1 MAKTITLQEL
11 KPGDIVLYSPPPGKD
26 AWESWLICFF
36 TGSPVSHT
44 AMIDSN
50 PGYVIKKIP
59 VIDLKQHQAVSG
71 KSGMR
76 DTYTPLKTVFAPSS
90 SPVEIAQGLK
100 LNGADEMYIADLDLI
115 ESQGHNIDDI
125 KMVNTILPVMFDGGV
140 KNIEGFEF
148 FLDYAFKI
156 IVPTETLESIDEM
169 RKIFEKYPKERI
181 VVSVDV
187 KNNELLAKNFD
198 LSLQEFK
205 EILKELDP
213 NEIILLDI
221 TGVGTEKGYNKKL
234 LDEFDELK
242 DKLIIAGG
250 LNKQSLGELESLGI
264 KKVLIGTSLHSGE
277 VRLLD

>member
-1 MAKTITLQEL
+1 M
-11 KPGDIVLYSPPPGKD
+11 
-26 AWESWLICFF
+26 
-36 TGSPVSHT
+36 
-44 AMIDSN
+44 
-50 PGYVIKKIP
+50 IKKIP

-76 DTYTPLKTVFAPSS
+76 DTYAPLNTVFAPSAN
-90 SPVEIAQGLK
+90 PVEIAQGLK

-115 ESQGHNIDDI
+115 ESQGHNINEI

-140 KNIEGFEF
+140 KDAESFAF
-148 FLDYAFKI
+148 FLDYAYKV
-156 IVPTETLESIDEM
+156 IVPTETLKSIEEM
-169 RKIFEKYPKERI
+169 ELIFEKYPKERI

-187 KNNELLAKNFD
+187 KNNELYSKNFD
-198 LSLQEFK
+198 LTLKDFK
-205 EILKELDP
+205 EILKVLDP

-234 LDEFDELK
+234 LDDFEDMK

-250 LNKQSLGELESLGI
+250 LNKESIGELDSLGI

-277 VRLLD
+277 VKLLD

>member
-1 MAKTITLQEL
+1 M
-11 KPGDIVLYSPPPGKD
+11 
-26 AWESWLICFF
+26 
-36 TGSPVSHT
+36 
-44 AMIDSN
+44 
-50 PGYVIKKIP
+50 IKKIP
-59 VIDLKQHQAVSG
+59 VIDLKQRQAVSG

-90 SPVEIAQGLK
+90 NPVEIAQGLK

-115 ESQGHNIDDI
+115 ESQGHNIDDV
-125 KMVNTILPVMFDGGV
+125 KMANTILPVMFDGGV
-140 KNIEGFEF
+140 KNLESFEF
-148 FLDYAFKI
+148 FLNYAYKI
-156 IVPTETLESIDEM
+156 IVPTETLESIDDM
-169 RKIFEKYPKERI
+169 KKIFEKYPKERI
-181 VVSVDV
+181 AVSVDV
-187 KNNELLAKNFD
+187 KNNELLAKHLD
-198 LSLQEFK
+198 LNLSQFK

-250 LNKQSLGELESLGI
+250 LNKQSLSELESLGI

-277 VRLLD
+277 VKILD

>member
-1 MAKTITLQEL
+1 M
-11 KPGDIVLYSPPPGKD
+11 
-26 AWESWLICFF
+26 
-36 TGSPVSHT
+36 
-44 AMIDSN
+44 
-50 PGYVIKKIP
+50 IKKIP

-90 SPVEIAQGLK
+90 NPVEIAQGLK

-115 ESQGHNIDDI
+115 ESQGHNIDDV
-125 KMVNTILPVMFDGGV
+125 KMANTILPVMFDGGV
-140 KNIEGFEF
+140 KNLESFEF
-148 FLDYAFKI
+148 FLNYAYKI
-156 IVPTETLESIDEM
+156 IVPTETLESIDDM
-169 RKIFEKYPKERI
+169 KKIFEKYPKERI
-181 VVSVDV
+181 AVSVDV
-187 KNNELLAKNFD
+187 KNNELLAKHLD
-198 LSLQEFK
+198 LNLSQFK

-250 LNKQSLGELESLGI
+250 
-264 KKVLIGTSLHSGE
+264 
-277 VRLLD
+277 